1 MLTEIETTVVALD
14 DQREDLKVKLEY
26 IRETRAAN
34 SMGLDNVADIIESAS
49 LMKVDVQTTLSRID
63 TFNTTPV
70 GIETTTADLQEYLE
84 SLKG

>member
-1 MLTEIETTVVALD
+1 M
-14 DQREDLKVKLEY
+14 KLEY